1 MAELD
6 KIVAAAF
13 LAGTAG
19 VVLVRALRAW
29 TRFRLQ
35 ERTLRILTKGLTELE
50 RPRERPRT

>member
-1 MAELD
+1 MPELD
-6 KIVAAAF
+6 KLIAAAF
-13 LAGTAG
+13 LVGTAG

-29 TRFRLQ
+29 MRFRLQ